1 MCNKIKNK
9 IYHAVGTFLKYNR
22 EMKQKN
28 TTLSE
33 IYVRAKGV
41 IKNVTFQRNWKHRAQ
56 KTKKNK
62 TKTHHNISTGCSI

>member
-1 MCNKIKNK
+1 
-9 IYHAVGTFLKYNR
+9 
-22 EMKQKN
+22 MKQKN